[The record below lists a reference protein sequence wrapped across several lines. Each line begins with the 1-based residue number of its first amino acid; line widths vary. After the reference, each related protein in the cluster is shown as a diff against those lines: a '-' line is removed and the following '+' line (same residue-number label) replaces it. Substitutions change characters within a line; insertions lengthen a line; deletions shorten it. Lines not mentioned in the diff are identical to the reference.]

1 MVRDVASVVDVPIIG
16 MGGIMNW
23 QDAIEFIM
31 AGATAIQVGTANF
44 INPRVMIDII
54 EEWKNSVKTKY
65 KKFQKKLEEF
75 IQEVNM
81 DQRVLELLKKVKHYQ
96 KDISYYHQEN
106 TATNTFNVQ
115 NF

>member
-31 AGATAIQVGTANF
+31 AGSTAIQVGTANF

-54 EEWKNSVKTKY
+54 EGTEKFCKEQNIKN
-65 KKFQKKLEEF
+65 LEE
-75 IQEVNM
+75 I
-81 DQRVLELLKKVKHYQ
+81 RG
-96 KDISYYHQEN
+96 II
-106 TATNTFNVQ
+106 
-115 NF
+115 

>member
-54 EEWKNSVKTKY
+54 EGMEKFCKEQNIKN
-65 KKFQKKLEEF
+65 LEE
-75 IQEVNM
+75 I
-81 DQRVLELLKKVKHYQ
+81 RG
-96 KDISYYHQEN
+96 II
-106 TATNTFNVQ
+106 
-115 NF
+115 